1 MAVQTQNERIAIL
14 LASIEARVVSLES
27 AAGQEEDAAGQEEIG
42 AGVFNAEQIAE
53 FKTVFDSVDVD
64 RYETP
69 SQ

>member
-1 MAVQTQNERIAIL
+1 MALQTQDERIATL
-14 LASIEARVVSLES
+14 LASIEARVTSLES
-27 AAGQEEDAAGQEEIG
+27 AAGQEEDAEENIG